1 MPYESRRNTQ
11 NNNSN
16 MNTNTQN
23 TNTTS
28 NGSSLPSSKDK
39 ERQNREKA
47 SAKAVKR
54 AAETAGAYFGGP
66 LGKKAVNLASKT
78 KAGQN
83 LLNKGGQVLNNIP
96 GMGKTTKKLD
106 NAGVLGKDEPVKNKN
121 KNINVSN
128 KVENDNRKI
137 DNVNGGG
144 PERSSLSS
152 KLKPSFNDN
161 SDNDNTSTNN
171 TDFSNNNKNVP
182 TNNITRKNNND
193 NDNDND
199 NDRPNIAGLG
209 PFARK
214 KNNSLLDNNDNDNNS
229 DNEDGKTK
237 DGKALGRITMS
248 IALKITILLAPLL
261 ILVIII
267 VALISSVFSGVGGF
281 VDAFGAL
288 FTAGEEI
295 GDMDFEIADEKAN
308 AFYNR
313 INDIKLEYQA
323 TGRNVDVLKIAA
335 VYTVF
340 FSDIVKYSYDDMTN
354 EVIKE
359 VADCMFL
366 GNSYDEDTF
375 KDNLLNY
382 LIPKYAPKTTDNER
396 DSIVEDIFEYME
408 NYYSMIGK
416 NSDTVCAS
424 IGSCIYDIK
433 GFYIPNRGNVSKSMN
448 VSNLMVR
455 LMECGGAYGTGNDNT
470 PIDQPLVP
478 FEDYVMGVAYAE
490 IGTSYPDEAIK
501 AQMVAARSYALSRP
515 ISVGNANGKKLA
527 EENGQWVLQIASC
540 VSDQVFC
547 NVDEGCSYMGGGDGQ
562 GGIVRSGI
570 IPGAVRTNPALAEN
584 HRLRVL
590 AAEVQGEY
598 LVNNQGNVFYT
609 SFGHNIQEQMNSLAT
624 NSHLNYKQI
633 LMQIYGSSGATDIKS
648 ASCNNGDASCS
659 GSASSGPFASWK
671 QYKGPWVD
679 VVLGNSSETIRSAG
693 CLVTSVAMLI
703 AKSGVDTTI
712 DEFNPGSFVEHLNT
726 HNGFSG
732 ANFMWNS
739 VTSAAPN
746 FSYQGKVNVADLS
759 RKEKLNRLK
768 GLLDRGFY
776 VVAEVKGSTG
786 QHWVAID
793 GLSGDSILMMDPGSE
808 STDMWGQY
816 SWKNTS
822 QFAYFMVN

>member
-11 NNNSN
+11 NNN
-16 MNTNTQN
+16 MNNN

-28 NGSSLPSSKDK
+28 NGTSLPSSKDR

-66 LGKKAVNLASKT
+66 LGKKAVQLASKT

-83 LLNKGGQVLNNIP
+83 LINKGGQTLNNIP
-96 GMGKTTKKLD
+96 GMSRATKKLD
-106 NAGVLGKDEPVKNKN
+106 NMGALGKDEPVKNNSKN
-121 KNINVSN
+121 GNKGISNENVT
-128 KVENDNRKI
+128 NDIKS
-137 DNVNGGG
+137 NGGG
-144 PERSSLSS
+144 QVGSSLRSSG
-152 KLKPSFNDN
+152 DN
-161 SDNDNTSTNN
+161 SLQ
-171 TDFSNNNKNVP
+171 SNNKVS
-182 TNNITRKNNND
+182 ND
-193 NDNDND
+193 DKSGKVSNDG
-199 NDRPNIAGLG
+199 PNIAGLG
-209 PFARK
+209 PFTRK
-214 KNNSLLDNNDNDNNS
+214 KRKSFLDDDNDTEENSNN
-229 DNEDGKTK
+229 T
-237 DGKALGRITMS
+237 GKAIGKVTMS
-248 IALKITILLAPLL
+248 LALKVTLL
-261 ILVIII
+261 ITPILIVGIIII
-267 VALISSVFSGVGGF
+267 VLVSSVFSGVGSF
-281 VDAFGAL
+281 IDALGAV

-295 GDMDFEIADEKAN
+295 GNIDFEISDERAN
-308 AFYNR
+308 DFYNR

-323 TGRNVDVLKIAA
+323 SGKNVDVLKIAS

-340 FSDIVKYSYDDMTN
+340 FSDVVKYSYDDMTY
-354 EVIKE
+354 EVIKDI
-359 VADCMFL
+359 ADCMFL

-375 KDNLLNY
+375 KENLINY
-382 LIPKYAPKTTDNER
+382 LIPKYAPETTDAER
-396 DSIVEDIFEYME
+396 EAIVEEIFDYME
-408 NYYSMIGK
+408 DFYSMIGK
-416 NSDTVCAS
+416 KSDTVCAS
-424 IGSCIYDIK
+424 IGSCVYDIK
-433 GFYIPNRGNVSKSMN
+433 GFYIPIRGNVSKSMN

-455 LMECGGAYGTGNDNT
+455 LMECGGAYGNGNDNT

-490 IGTSYPDEAIK
+490 VGTGYPDEAIK
-501 AQMVAARSYALSRP
+501 AQMVAARSYALARP
-515 ISVGNANGKKLA
+515 TAMGNANGKKLA

-570 IPGAVRTNPALAEN
+570 VPGAVRTNPALAEN
-584 HRLRVL
+584 HRLRAL
-590 AAEVQGEY
+590 AAEVQGEV
-598 LVNNQGNVFYT
+598 LVNNQGYIINAGFL
-609 SFGHNIQEQMNSLAT
+609 SSDQNKFKDLA
-624 NSHLNYKQI
+624 NKGLDYKQI
-633 LMQIYGSSGATDIKS
+633 LMQIYNSSSRNYGASDIEK
-648 ASCNNGDASCS
+648 ASCNNGDDSCS

-679 VVLGNSSETIRSAG
+679 VPLGSSSETIKSAG
-693 CLVTSVAMLI
+693 CLVTSVSMLI

-712 DEFNPGSFVEHLNT
+712 DDFNPGSFVEHLNT

-746 FSYQGKVNVADLS
+746 FTYQGKVNVVNLS
-759 RKEKLNRLK
+759 KNEKLNTLK

-793 GLSGDSILMMDPGSE
+793 GLSGDTILMMDPGSE

-822 QFAYFMVN
+822 QYAYFMVN